1 MSLPTYDLDYGMLN
15 VANLNVEG
23 VTICPDDI
31 LMGKLLGLYLCGKD
45 LDLDR
50 EDYLNTILNLS
61 YVDGNSLMAIDVFER
76 LKKIKKLCL

>member
-31 LMGKLLGLYLCGKD
+31 LMSKLLGLYLCGKD

-61 YVDGNSLMAIDVFER
+61 YVDGNSLMVIDVFER